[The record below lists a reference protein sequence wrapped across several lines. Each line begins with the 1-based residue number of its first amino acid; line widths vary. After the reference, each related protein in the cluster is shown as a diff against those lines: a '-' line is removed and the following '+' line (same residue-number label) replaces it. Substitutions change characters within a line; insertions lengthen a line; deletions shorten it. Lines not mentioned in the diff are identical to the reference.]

1 MLPPPSRMS
10 RRADRRGGTKT
21 IALVAVVI
29 VALSVAAVHW
39 QAAARE
45 HRGVSVD
52 PSTGAATVARMPPLA
67 GPLMLPRS
75 TSVAIV
81 RDRGSDGYYDSPATL
96 DSIASRWRLLLERLG
111 AHVITVAPTDTAALR
126 DVRVLI
132 FPSEPCL
139 GDASR
144 KLIKSSLA
152 GGKGVIATWI
162 TGTRDGGCT
171 PVGWTLPATLAGAMR
186 LDTIET
192 RNAVYVTIPRGGALT
207 ANVPPGSRLELLVS
221 NHVAART
228 PVRDLVY
235 SDRMMNP
242 EPAQENE
249 LLDGAVSHA
258 TIGRGRSV
266 WLGFDLARVAP
277 NAWSEILAQ
286 MIARNAVAWASNE
299 PMAAVEPW
307 PHGKVA
313 AAMIAQDVET
323 EFANASHAVDSLDA
337 AGVRG
342 TWYVVSELARR
353 NDDLLRRLARNG
365 EIGSHTEN
373 HDLLAGQPLAL
384 QNERLATT
392 QKEIRSLIGH
402 PVAGLRPPEEQ
413 FDRNTLRA
421 WLDAGGSYVFGSN
434 DSHSASP
441 ELLAVG
447 SDTLVILGRV
457 NNDDVLSLKRVQQLD
472 VGRLTNEY
480 LDAFAKVRAL
490 GGLFI
495 MSYHSQFMSR
505 PELVPVVAAVARRV
519 KADTTV
525 WLTTGGEAAAWW
537 RGRFKVNVD
546 AVISADG
553 TMSVTATNTGRTPV
567 TGAVVRVDLPAGRTA
582 TGAGATP
589 MLAAP
594 AGAVRLALPV
604 LAPGAT
610 HSITVTLTRGT
621 DDAR

>member
-1 MLPPPSRMS
+1 
-10 RRADRRGGTKT
+10 
-21 IALVAVVI
+21 
-29 VALSVAAVHW
+29 
-39 QAAARE
+39 
-45 HRGVSVD
+45 
-52 PSTGAATVARMPPLA
+52 
-67 GPLMLPRS
+67 
-75 TSVAIV
+75 
-81 RDRGSDGYYDSPATL
+81 
-96 DSIASRWRLLLERLG
+96 
-111 AHVITVAPTDTAALR
+111 
-126 DVRVLI
+126 
-132 FPSEPCL
+132 
-139 GDASR
+139 
-144 KLIKSSLA
+144 
-152 GGKGVIATWI
+152 
-162 TGTRDGGCT
+162 
-171 PVGWTLPATLAGAMR
+171 MR
-186 LDTIET
+186 LDTLDT
-192 RNAVYVTIPRGGALT
+192 RGAVYVTIPRGGALT

-242 EPAQENE
+242 APAHESG

-258 TIGRGRSV
+258 QVGAGRSV
-266 WLGFDLARVAP
+266 YIGFDLARVAHS
-277 NAWSEILAQ
+277 AWSEILAQ
-286 MIARNAVAWASNE
+286 IIARNAVAWASNE
-299 PMAAVEPW
+299 PLASVEPW

-342 TWYVVSELARR
+342 TWYVVSELAER

-373 HDLLAGQPLAL
+373 HDLLAGQPLAK
-384 QNERLATT
+384 QKERLATT

-434 DSHSASP
+434 DAHSASP
-441 ELLAVG
+441 ELLGIG

-472 VGRLTNEY
+472 VGRLTAEY
-480 LDAFAKVRAL
+480 LTAFEKVRAL

-519 KADTTV
+519 KADSSV

-537 RGRFKVNVD
+537 RGRFSVKVD
-546 AVISADG
+546 AVVSDAG
-553 TMSVTATNTGRTPV
+553 TMTVTATNTARAPL
-567 TGAVVRVDLPAGRTA
+567 TGAVVRVYLPTGWNAAAA
-582 TGAGATP
+582 TGAATLP
-589 MLAAP
+589 AP
-594 AGAVRLALPV
+594 AGAVRLALPP
-604 LAPGAT
+604 LAAGAT
-610 HSITVTLTRGT
+610 RSVTVTLTRAT
-621 DDAR
+621 TDAR

>member
-1 MLPPPSRMS
+1 MPLPPNRMS
-10 RRADRRGGTKT
+10 PRADRRGGTKT

-29 VALSVAAVHW
+29 VALSVATVHW

-45 HRGVSVD
+45 HRTSTLD
-52 PSTGAATVARMPPLA
+52 PATGAVTVARMAPLA
-67 GPLMLPRS
+67 GPRRLPRA

-96 DSIASRWRLLLERLG
+96 DSIVGGWRLLLERLG
-111 AHVITVAPTDTAALR
+111 AQVSTIGPEDSAAAR
-126 DVRVLI
+126 RAEVLV
-132 FPSEPCL
+132 FPAEPCL
-139 GDASR
+139 GLASR
-144 KLIKSSLA
+144 RLIRAAL
-152 GGKGVIATWI
+152 GRGQGVVSTWI
-162 TGTRDGGCT
+162 TGTRDGGCAT
-171 PVGWTLPATLAGAMR
+171 VGWSLPSSLAGAMR
-186 LDTIET
+186 LDTLDS
-192 RNAVYVTIPRGGALT
+192 RRAVYVTIPGGGALT
-207 ANVPPGSRLELLVS
+207 ANVPPGSRLELQAG

-228 PVRDLVY
+228 PTRDLLY

-242 EPAQENE
+242 APARGID

-258 TIGRGRSV
+258 RIGAGRSV
-266 WLGFDLARVAP
+266 YLGFDPLRVERDP
-277 NAWSEILAQ
+277 WSGVLAQ
-286 MIARNAVAWASNE
+286 MIARNAVAWASNK
-299 PMAAVEPW
+299 PMAAIEPW
-307 PHGKVA
+307 PNGKRA

-323 EFANASHAVDSLDA
+323 EFENASHAVDSLDA

-342 TWYVVSELARR
+342 TWYVVSQLAER
-353 NDDLLRRLARNG
+353 NDDLLHRLARNG

-373 HDLLAGQPLAL
+373 HDLLAGQPLA
-384 QNERLATT
+384 QQEERLATT

-434 DSHSASP
+434 DAHSASP
-441 ELLAVG
+441 ELLGVG
-447 SDTLVILGRV
+447 GDTLVILGRV
-457 NNDDVLSLKRVQQLD
+457 NNDDVLSLKRVQKLD
-472 VGRLTNEY
+472 VGRLTSEY

-490 GGLFI
+490 GGFFI

-537 RGRFKVNVD
+537 RGRFMVNVD
-546 AVISADG
+546 AAMSADG
-553 TMSVTATNTGRTPV
+553 TMTVTATNSGRAPV
-567 TGAVVRVDLPAGRTA
+567 TGAVVRVELPTGWRA
-582 TGAGATP
+582 TGADAAT
-589 MLAAP
+589 LAAP

-604 LAPGAT
+604 LSPGAT
-610 HSITVTLTRGT
+610 HSITVTLTRGSN
-621 DDAR
+621 DAR